1 MDISVLVPIYNV
13 EKYIEE
19 CLVSLFE
26 QTKTDGVEFIL
37 VNDCTPDNSMNIARR
52 VIANYPNL
60 TVRIIEHNIN
70 RGIAA
75 TRQTG
80 LDAMTG
86 EYTLQIDSDDWCELN
101 MLEELY
107 KRVKETNADILCC
120 DIYKNYANSEV
131 YVGTPHFS
139 NDGIQSAELLLDGK
153 LHGYLYCKFIKRS
166 LYVDNHILMVNNI
179 NLCEDLLFS
188 FHLFCATNNIHYLP
202 KAFYHYRRDN
212 PNSITSDI
220 CISQSR
226 SSFIYLPI
234 ELEKIVNKRKLNSV
248 LGNAVIRRKLRA
260 KFEAL
265 VYLNFRYRKEFAN
278 IHPEVNKYISTMTHL
293 SPIVRFGWVQATKG
307 RLYIFNIIQILSK
320 IKNIINIKNQTSK

>member
-37 VNDCTPDNSMNIARR
+37 VNDCTSDNSMNIARR

-60 TVRIIEHNIN
+60 TVKIIEHHEN
-70 RGIAA
+70 RGSAA

-107 KRVKETNADILCC
+107 KRAKETDADILCC
-120 DIYKNYANSEV
+120 DAYQNDENREFYLR
-131 YVGTPHFS
+131 TPHFS
-139 NDGIQSAELLLDGK
+139 KDGIKCAEFLLDEK
-153 LHGYLYCKFIKRS
+153 LQGALWRKFIKRS
-166 LYVDNHILMVNNI
+166 LYIDNRISLVERI
-179 NLCEDLLFS
+179 NLGEDQILS
-188 FHLFCATNNIHYLP
+188 FQLFCVANNIHYLP
-202 KAFYHYRRDN
+202 KAFYHYRNN
-212 PNSITSDI
+212 PNSITKAPNIDRLRE
-220 CISQSR
+220 QL
-226 SSFIYLPI
+226 IYLPI
-234 ELEKIVNKRKLNSV
+234 ELEKIVTKRELNNV

-260 KFEAL
+260 KIDAL
-265 VYLNFRYRKEFAN
+265 AYLGSPNHKEFAN
-278 IHPEVNKYISTMTHL
+278 IHPEVNKYINTMTHV
-293 SPIVRFGWVQATKG
+293 SPIVRFGLIQATKG
-307 RLYIFNIIQILSK
+307 RLYIINIILIMIK
-320 IKNIINIKNQTSK
+320 IKKKLIK

>member
-107 KRVKETNADILCC
+107 KRAKETDADILCC
-120 DIYKNYANSEV
+120 DAYRNDENGEFYME
-131 YVGTPHFS
+131 TPHFS
-139 NDGIQSAELLLDGK
+139 KDGIKCAELILDAK
-153 LHGYLYCKFIKRS
+153 LQAPLWCKFIKRS
-166 LYVDNHILMVNNI
+166 LYIDNQISLVERVNLGEDQIL
-179 NLCEDLLFS
+179 S
-188 FHLFCATNNIHYLP
+188 FHLFCVANNIHYLP
-202 KAFYHYRRDN
+202 KAFYHYRTN
-212 PNSITSDI
+212 PNSITRKPTRYQLRE
-220 CISQSR
+220 QS
-226 SSFIYLPI
+226 IYLPI
-234 ELEKIVNKRKLNSV
+234 ELEKIVTKRELNNV